1 MKNILAFFL
10 SFFVLF
16 SAYAEPICKDSR
28 LGLHVGTWHFDR
40 DTKYREFNPGIFASC
55 NNFTAGTYA
64 NSEYN
69 QSYYFGYLFEYK
81 VLGLFA
87 GGVTGYSDNLY
98 KLQPMLI
105 PSIKVPNTPIRINYL
120 PQQPNKEKNTQGIH
134 ITLEY
139 KF

>member
-40 DTKYREFNPGIFASC
+40 DTKYREFNPGGFVSC
-55 NNFTAGTYA
+55 NNFTVGTYD
-64 NSEYN
+64 NSEYK
-69 QSYYFGYLFEYK
+69 QSYYAGYLVEYK
-81 VLGLFA
+81 NFGLFLGA
-87 GGVTGYSDNLY
+87 VTGYSN
-98 KLQPMLI
+98 KVQPMVI
-105 PSIKVPNTPIRINYL
+105 PSYKIPNTPIRINYL